1 MIAAGGKTVYGATIG
16 ILMLETRFPRI
27 PGDMGNAL
35 TWPFPV
41 MWKVVPG
48 ATPDRVVRRQAEG
61 LLDGFIAAAREMV
74 AAGADGITTTCGFLS
89 LFQPQLAEAL
99 GVPVATSSL
108 MQAPMIQS
116 LLPPG
121 RRVGILTVSK
131 PSLTPGHLSRVGV
144 AADTPVWG
152 TEGGTEF
159 TRVLL
164 DDEPRLDVEAARA
177 DLVTAAREFHEAHP
191 ELGAILM
198 ECTNMMPYAA
208 DVRAAT
214 GLPVFSMRSFVCWF
228 QSALVPA
235 RFPDP

>member
-1 MIAAGGKTVYGATIG
+1 MIAEGGKTVYGATIG

-41 MWKVVPG
+41 LYKTVAG
-48 ATPDRVVRRQAEG
+48 ASPDLVVRHKAEG
-61 LLDGFIAAAREMV
+61 LLDAFIAAAREMV
-74 AAGADGITTTCGFLS
+74 ADGADGITTTCGFLS
-89 LFQPQLAEAL
+89 LMQAELSQAL

-108 MQAPMIQS
+108 MQAPMIQA

-121 RRVGILTVSK
+121 RRVGVLTISK
-131 PSLTPGHLSRVGV
+131 ESLAPEHLSRIGV

-159 TRVLL
+159 SRVIL
-164 DDEPRLDVEAARA
+164 DDEPRMDVDAARV
-177 DLVTAAREFHEAHP
+177 DLVSAARDFQAAHP
-191 ELGAILM
+191 DLGAILL

-208 DVRAAT
+208 DVRRVT
-214 GLPVFSMRSFVCWF
+214 GLPVFSIRSFVCWF
-228 QSALVPA
+228 QSSLAPA